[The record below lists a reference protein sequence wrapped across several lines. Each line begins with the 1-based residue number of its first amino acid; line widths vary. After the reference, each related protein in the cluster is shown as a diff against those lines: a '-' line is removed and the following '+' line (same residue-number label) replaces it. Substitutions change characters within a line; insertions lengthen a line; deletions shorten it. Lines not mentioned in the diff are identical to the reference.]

1 MVFAPLEGWRH
12 VKVSDRHTAHVLLTM
27 EDYLR
32 LIGGYMSLA
41 EALAQPGADFDF
53 TPPRVGTGIDLC

>member
-1 MVFAPLEGWRH
+1 
-12 VKVSDRHTAHVLLTM
+12 M

-53 TPPRVGTGIDLC
+53 TPPRVGAGIFKPADLC